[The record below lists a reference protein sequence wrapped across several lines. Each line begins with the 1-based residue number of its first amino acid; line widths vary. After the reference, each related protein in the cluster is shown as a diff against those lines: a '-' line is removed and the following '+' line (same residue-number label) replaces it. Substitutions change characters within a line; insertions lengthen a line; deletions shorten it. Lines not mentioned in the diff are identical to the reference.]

1 MPTHANSPS
10 AHRKTIPFCAT
21 TEKLRAKF
29 RKEGWRRSEK
39 PSCRECQLKLE
50 IRRLQIIIG
59 RRQELP
65 TPYKSTPS
73 PFNSEGWVRIGRKD
87 RSGRRS
93 LWLRVNDADNDKDE
107 YFYMDEFRGPIELCS
122 GREGNDAYVYID
134 EGNPLHSQIHNVL
147 TTTLYAIPKG
157 QV

>member
-1 MPTHANSPS
+1 MPTHANPPS

-21 TEKLRAKF
+21 TEKLRAKY
-29 RKEGWRRSEK
+29 RKEGWRKSEK
-39 PSCRECQLKLE
+39 PTCRECQLKLE

-65 TPYKSTPS
+65 TPKSTPS

-93 LWLRVNDADNDKDE
+93 LWLRVNDADRENP
-107 YFYMDEFRGPIELCS
+107 FMDEFRGPIELCA
-122 GREGNDAYVYID
+122 GREGDDAYVYID
-134 EGNPLHSQIHNVL
+134 EGNPLHSQIHDVL
-147 TTTLYAIPKG
+147 TTALYAVPEDKWYSTR
-157 QV
+157 